1 MPNRLPYDHIF
12 HKECFAFVPEYSIN
26 MFPATLRQRPITAM
40 WVIMLTLSTL
50 PLSSFA
56 FVAVVVHPHFPRTT
70 TTTSMRPL
78 PSPSSLKT
86 LLRMQQR
93 PTHHTNDDLVNTP
106 MASSP
111 SFTTKTTATTNN
123 PPLTKSTQPTPAAWS
138 AFLPQHHRNMASLAA
153 VLTIVLSTVFVS
165 NPADAAMSGGRMGGS
180 FSSRP
185 SSSSFRGGGGG
196 SRMNMSPGL
205 YTGGG
210 GYNYYGGGSRTT
222 IVAPIISP
230 FAATPFYNP
239 IVPYYGGGVG
249 AISYARGPGLFDL
262 LFLGGIGFFVLST
275 ISNTL
280 SSQSSSSSSFGQW
293 DDASNNMLG
302 LSSSTSSAT
311 TTVVKCNVALDVSN
325 RDDPRSI
332 LSVLDRMAKVTAK
345 TDTRQGVMVLTQQ
358 VAMELLRRKSS
369 IYSAAGAIQQYKNDK
384 EAQRTYNQWSVQER
398 SKFEQENVNKFNQ
411 FDLSLVKPKDDSN
424 PSLSV
429 SSKATMAVVTLVLSF
444 DGSMNGNNNNNSQP
458 MKQIQS
464 WSDLETVLQAV
475 ASMNQDAS
483 SLYGAEI
490 LWTPEDRS
498 ETLTKKEILAD
509 YPELNVL

>member
-1 MPNRLPYDHIF
+1 
-12 HKECFAFVPEYSIN
+12 
-26 MFPATLRQRPITAM
+26 
-40 WVIMLTLSTL
+40 
-50 PLSSFA
+50 
-56 FVAVVVHPHFPRTT
+56 
-70 TTTSMRPL
+70 
-78 PSPSSLKT
+78 
-86 LLRMQQR
+86 
-93 PTHHTNDDLVNTP
+93 
-106 MASSP
+106 
-111 SFTTKTTATTNN
+111 
-123 PPLTKSTQPTPAAWS
+123 
-138 AFLPQHHRNMASLAA
+138 
-153 VLTIVLSTVFVS
+153 
-165 NPADAAMSGGRMGGS
+165 
-180 FSSRP
+180 
-185 SSSSFRGGGGG
+185 
-196 SRMNMSPGL
+196 MNMSPGR
-205 YTGGG
+205 YNGGG
-210 GYNYYGGGSRTT
+210 GYSYYGGGGPRTT

-280 SSQSSSSSSFGQW
+280 SSQSSSFGQW
-293 DDASNNMLG
+293 DDDAGNANNILG
-302 LSSSTSSAT
+302 LSSSSSA
-311 TTVVKCNVALDVSN
+311 TTVVKCNVALDVSD

-345 TDTRQGVMVLTQQ
+345 TDTRQGVLTLTQQ

-369 IYSAAGAIQQYKNDK
+369 IYSAAGTIQQYKNNDR

-398 SKFEQENVNKFNQ
+398 SKFEQENVNKFNK

-424 PSLSV
+424 PSVSV
-429 SSKATMAVVTLVLSF
+429 SSSKATMAVVTLVLSF
-444 DGSMNGNNNNNSQP
+444 DGTMNGNNNNKLQQ
-458 MKQIQS
+458 MKRIQS

-498 ETLTKKEILAD
+498 ETLTKKDILAD